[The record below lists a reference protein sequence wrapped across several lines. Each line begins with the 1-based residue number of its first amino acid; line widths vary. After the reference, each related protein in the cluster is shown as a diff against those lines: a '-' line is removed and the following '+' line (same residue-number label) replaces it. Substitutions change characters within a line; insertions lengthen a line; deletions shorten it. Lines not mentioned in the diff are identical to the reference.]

1 VAERWLQLG
10 WVTVAAL
17 GGWLAYELTW
27 TPRVAAPPP
36 AARDVAPAG
45 PTTLQVEPPNLA
57 ALRVTLERP
66 LFEPERR
73 PKVEEAV
80 AVAAEP
86 EPAPKLPPVRLMGVV
101 VKSDGGRL
109 ALVQAEGQEQPAR
122 VRAGEQVAGWRID
135 EIGDE
140 SVVLVAGA
148 GRSVVPLRVF
158 DENPGKGPGRPV
170 PRPRP
175 SVAGKRPAAPSP
187 APAPVAV
194 AVRAEADTR
203 IQPVAA
209 PGRKRAK

>member
-10 WVTVAAL
+10 WLTAAAL
-17 GGWLAYELTW
+17 GGWLAYDLTG
-27 TPRVAAPPP
+27 TPRVGAPPP
-36 AARDVAPAG
+36 AAGDVSPGG
-45 PTTLQVEPPNLA
+45 PTSLQVEPPNLA

-73 PKVEEAV
+73 PKAEEAV

-86 EPAPKLPPVRLMGVV
+86 EATKLPPVRLTGVV

-122 VRAGEQVAGWRID
+122 VRAGGQVSGWRIEAIRD
-135 EIGDE
+135 EA
-140 SVVLVAGA
+140 VVLVAGA
-148 GRSVVPLRVF
+148 QRSVLPLRVF
-158 DENPGKGPGRPV
+158 EQNPGKGPGRPA

-187 APAPVAV
+187 APV

-209 PGRKRAK
+209 PGRKREK